1 MGKSK
6 HKQSRIQKDL
16 EIADRIRERLS
27 IDVSAPMA
35 VDTRVSSLVASG
47 LGTIGGAIGR
57 FMPLIPK
64 VAVIA
69 PTSATASDHHETTV
83 RESVVA
89 KQSDVEFRVGS
100 PNRQSASS
108 KMRHHRVR

>member
-16 EIADRIRERLS
+16 EISDRIRERLG
-27 IDVSAPMA
+27 IDVSAPIVA
-35 VDTRVSSLVASG
+35 DTRVSSLVASG

-69 PTSATASDHHETTV
+69 PAAAVASDHHETTV
-83 RESVVA
+83 REVVA
-89 KQSDVEFRVGS
+89 KQPDTEYRVSS
-100 PNRQSASS
+100 PNRQSAYS